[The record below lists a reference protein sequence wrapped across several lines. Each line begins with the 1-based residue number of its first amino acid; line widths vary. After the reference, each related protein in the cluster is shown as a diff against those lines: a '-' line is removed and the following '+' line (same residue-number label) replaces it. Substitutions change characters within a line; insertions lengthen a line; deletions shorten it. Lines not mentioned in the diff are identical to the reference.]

1 MLQLSQC
8 AITELLILLPLCS
21 PVSRE
26 TLSHT
31 RACTQ
36 KLPLSLSLRRFRL
49 ETYHSIKNNTI
60 RFKLSRQYTVGRL
73 WASQDKKFIKMLHTL
88 KNPLYGKEFD
98 YLPLGADENFTS
110 GSSLKMI
117 DPKLTNQIKG
127 IKVLILFKAFLYWL
141 FPIQFSGTI
150 LD

>member
-1 MLQLSQC
+1 
-8 AITELLILLPLCS
+8 
-21 PVSRE
+21 
-26 TLSHT
+26 
-31 RACTQ
+31 
-36 KLPLSLSLRRFRL
+36 
-49 ETYHSIKNNTI
+49 
-60 RFKLSRQYTVGRL
+60 
-73 WASQDKKFIKMLHTL
+73 MLHTL